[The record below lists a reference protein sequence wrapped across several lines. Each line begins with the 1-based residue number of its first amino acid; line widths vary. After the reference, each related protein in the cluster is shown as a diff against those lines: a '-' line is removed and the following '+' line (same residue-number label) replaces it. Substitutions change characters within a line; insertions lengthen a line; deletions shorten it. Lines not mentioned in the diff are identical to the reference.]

1 MDKLKRLKKEDVFIY
16 DITSEEEEKY
26 LQNTMKNIAKREGHL
41 EEKINIAKNLIKAN
55 YSINEI
61 IKITELPKE

>member
-1 MDKLKRLKKEDVFIY
+1 MKRLKKEDVFIY